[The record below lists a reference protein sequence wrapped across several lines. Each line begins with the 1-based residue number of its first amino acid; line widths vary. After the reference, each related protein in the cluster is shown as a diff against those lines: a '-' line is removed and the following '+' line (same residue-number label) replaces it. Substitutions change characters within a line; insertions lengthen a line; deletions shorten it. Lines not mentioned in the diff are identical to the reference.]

1 MRISTTCRNRIIR
14 VLAVAFWIAVWQGVS
29 LAVGSEILVAS
40 PARTFGA
47 LLSLLREGAFYRAV
61 LGSLMRICAGFAL
74 ALALGIALGA
84 LSFVVGWVRALL
96 HPVVSV
102 VKATPVASFVILALI
117 WISSKNLS
125 IFISFL
131 MVFPIMYEN
140 MLAGLESADAKL
152 LEMGQVFHLSRMA
165 RIRAI
170 YLPAAYPFL
179 LSAAR
184 LSLGMCWKSGIAAE
198 VIVTPLGFIG
208 KELNDAKITL
218 MTADMFAWTAVIIL
232 LSIVFEKIFGLI
244 FLRIPIHQKGG
255 K

>member
-84 LSFVVGWVRALL
+84 LSFAVGWVRALL

-140 MLAGLESADAKL
+140 MLAGLESADPKL
-152 LEMGQVFHLSRMA
+152 LEMGRVFQLSRLS

-198 VIVTPLGFIG
+198 VIGQPRQSIG
-208 KELNDAKITL
+208 AELNQAKLFFNTPDL
-218 MTADMFAWTAVIIL
+218 FAWTVTIIVV
-232 LSIVFEKIFGLI
+232 SVAFERLVLCGIRALM
-244 FLRIPIHQKGG
+244 RRWERA
-255 K
+255 

>member
-61 LGSLMRICAGFAL
+61 LGSLMRICAGF

-198 VIVTPLGFIG
+198 VIGQPRQSIG
-208 KELNDAKITL
+208 AELNQAKLFFNTPDL
-218 MTADMFAWTAVIIL
+218 FAWTVTIIVV
-232 LSIVFEKIFGLI
+232 SVVFERLVLCGIRALM
-244 FLRIPIHQKGG
+244 RRWERA
-255 K
+255 

>member
-140 MLAGLESADAKL
+140 MLAGLESADPKL
-152 LEMGQVFHLSRMA
+152 LEMGRVFQLSRLS

-198 VIVTPLGFIG
+198 VIGQPRQSIG
-208 KELNDAKITL
+208 AELNQAKLFFNTPDL
-218 MTADMFAWTAVIIL
+218 FAWTVTIIVV
-232 LSIVFEKIFGLI
+232 SVVFERLVLCGIRALM
-244 FLRIPIHQKGG
+244 RRWERA
-255 K
+255 

>member
-84 LSFVVGWVRALL
+84 LSFAVGWVRALL

-198 VIVTPLGFIG
+198 VIGQPRQSIG
-208 KELNDAKITL
+208 AELNQAKLFFNTPDL
-218 MTADMFAWTAVIIL
+218 FAWTVTIIVV
-232 LSIVFEKIFGLI
+232 SVAFERLVLCGIRALM
-244 FLRIPIHQKGG
+244 RRWERA
-255 K
+255 

>member
-131 MVFPIMYEN
+131 MVFPIM
-140 MLAGLESADAKL
+140 
-152 LEMGQVFHLSRMA
+152 
-165 RIRAI
+165 
-170 YLPAAYPFL
+170 
-179 LSAAR
+179 
-184 LSLGMCWKSGIAAE
+184 
-198 VIVTPLGFIG
+198 
-208 KELNDAKITL
+208 
-218 MTADMFAWTAVIIL
+218 
-232 LSIVFEKIFGLI
+232 
-244 FLRIPIHQKGG
+244 
-255 K
+255 

>member
-40 PARTFGA
+40 PARAFGA
-47 LLSLLREGAFYRAV
+47 LLSLVREGAFYRAV

-198 VIVTPLGFIG
+198 VIGQPRQSIG
-208 KELNDAKITL
+208 AELNQAKLFFNTPDL
-218 MTADMFAWTAVIIL
+218 FAWTVTIIVV
-232 LSIVFEKIFGLI
+232 SVVFERLVLCGIRALM
-244 FLRIPIHQKGG
+244 RRWERA
-255 K
+255 

>member
-179 LSAAR
+179 LSAVR

-198 VIVTPLGFIG
+198 VIGQPRQSIG
-208 KELNDAKITL
+208 AELNQAKLFFNTPDL
-218 MTADMFAWTAVIIL
+218 FAWTVTIIVV
-232 LSIVFEKIFGLI
+232 SVVFERLVLCGIRALM
-244 FLRIPIHQKGG
+244 RRWERA
-255 K
+255 

>member
-140 MLAGLESADAKL
+140 MLAGLESAEAKL

-198 VIVTPLGFIG
+198 VIGQPRQSIG
-208 KELNDAKITL
+208 AELNQAKLFFNTPDL
-218 MTADMFAWTAVIIL
+218 FAWTVTIIVV
-232 LSIVFEKIFGLI
+232 SVVFERLVLCGIRALM
-244 FLRIPIHQKGG
+244 RRWERA
-255 K
+255 

>member
-152 LEMGQVFHLSRMA
+152 LEMGRVFHLSRMA

-198 VIVTPLGFIG
+198 VIGQPRQSIG
-208 KELNDAKITL
+208 AELNQAKLFFNTPDL
-218 MTADMFAWTAVIIL
+218 FAWTVTIIVV
-232 LSIVFEKIFGLI
+232 SVVFERLVLCGIRALM
-244 FLRIPIHQKGG
+244 RRWERA
-255 K
+255 

>member
-14 VLAVAFWIAVWQGVS
+14 VLAVAFWIAVWQGIS

-198 VIVTPLGFIG
+198 VIGQPRQSIG
-208 KELNDAKITL
+208 AELNQAKLFFNTPDL
-218 MTADMFAWTAVIIL
+218 FAWTVTIIVV
-232 LSIVFEKIFGLI
+232 SVAFERLVLCGIRALM
-244 FLRIPIHQKGG
+244 RRWERA
-255 K
+255 

>member
-61 LGSLMRICAGFAL
+61 LGSLLRICAGFAL

-198 VIVTPLGFIG
+198 VIGQPRQSIG
-208 KELNDAKITL
+208 AELNQAKLFFNTPDL
-218 MTADMFAWTAVIIL
+218 FAWTVTIIVV
-232 LSIVFEKIFGLI
+232 SVVFERLVLCGIRALM
-244 FLRIPIHQKGG
+244 RRWERA
-255 K
+255 

>member
-74 ALALGIALGA
+74 ALGIALGA
-84 LSFVVGWVRALL
+84 LSFAVGWVRALL

-198 VIVTPLGFIG
+198 VIGQPRQSIG
-208 KELNDAKITL
+208 AELNQAKLFFNTPDL
-218 MTADMFAWTAVIIL
+218 FAWTVTIIVV
-232 LSIVFEKIFGLI
+232 SVAFERLVLCGIRALM
-244 FLRIPIHQKGG
+244 RRWERA
-255 K
+255 

>member
-140 MLAGLESADAKL
+140 MLAGLESADPKL
-152 LEMGQVFHLSRMA
+152 LEMGRVFQLSRLS

-198 VIVTPLGFIG
+198 VIGQPRQSIGAEQNQAKLFFNTPDL
-208 KELNDAKITL
+208 
-218 MTADMFAWTAVIIL
+218 FAWTVTIIVV
-232 LSIVFEKIFGLI
+232 SVVFERLVLCGIRALM
-244 FLRIPIHQKGG
+244 RRWEHA
-255 K
+255 

>member
-117 WISSKNLS
+117 WISSKNLA

-140 MLAGLESADAKL
+140 MLSGLESADAKL

-198 VIVTPLGFIG
+198 VIGQPRQSIG
-208 KELNDAKITL
+208 AELNQAKLFFNTPDL
-218 MTADMFAWTAVIIL
+218 FAWTVTIIVV
-232 LSIVFEKIFGLI
+232 SVVFERLVLCGIRALM
-244 FLRIPIHQKGG
+244 RRWERA
-255 K
+255 

>member
-184 LSLGMCWKSGIAAE
+184 LSLGMCWKSGIEAE
-198 VIVTPLGFIG
+198 VIGQPRQSIG
-208 KELNDAKITL
+208 AELNQAKLFFNTPDL
-218 MTADMFAWTAVIIL
+218 FAWTVTIIVV
-232 LSIVFEKIFGLI
+232 SVVFERLVLCGIRALM
-244 FLRIPIHQKGG
+244 RRWERA
-255 K
+255 

>member
-14 VLAVAFWIAVWQGVS
+14 VLAVAFWIAVWQGIS

-84 LSFVVGWVRALL
+84 LSFAVGWVRALL

-198 VIVTPLGFIG
+198 VIGQPRQSIG
-208 KELNDAKITL
+208 AELNQAKLFFNTPDL
-218 MTADMFAWTAVIIL
+218 FAWTVTIIVV
-232 LSIVFEKIFGLI
+232 SVVFERLVLCGIRALM
-244 FLRIPIHQKGG
+244 RRWERA
-255 K
+255 

>member
-198 VIVTPLGFIG
+198 VIGQPRQSIG
-208 KELNDAKITL
+208 AELNQAKLFFNTPDL
-218 MTADMFAWTAVIIL
+218 FAWTVTIIVG
-232 LSIVFEKIFGLI
+232 SVVFERLVLCGI
-244 FLRIPIHQKGG
+244 RAVMRRWERA
-255 K
+255 

>member
-152 LEMGQVFHLSRMA
+152 LEMGRVFHLSRMA

-170 YLPAAYPFL
+170 YLPTAYPFL

-198 VIVTPLGFIG
+198 VIGQPRQSIG
-208 KELNDAKITL
+208 AELNQAKLFFNTPDL
-218 MTADMFAWTAVIIL
+218 FAWTVTIIVV
-232 LSIVFEKIFGLI
+232 SVVFERLVLCGIRALM
-244 FLRIPIHQKGG
+244 RRWEHA
-255 K
+255 

>member
-152 LEMGQVFHLSRMA
+152 WKWGRYSTF
-165 RIRAI
+165 RAWRAFG
-170 YLPAAYPFL
+170 P
-179 LSAAR
+179 
-184 LSLGMCWKSGIAAE
+184 
-198 VIVTPLGFIG
+198 
-208 KELNDAKITL
+208 
-218 MTADMFAWTAVIIL
+218 
-232 LSIVFEKIFGLI
+232 SICP
-244 FLRIPIHQKGG
+244 RPIHFCCRQRGFRWACAGNRASRRKSSASPGSPSAQN
-255 K
+255 

>member
-152 LEMGQVFHLSRMA
+152 LEMVQVFHLSRMA

-198 VIVTPLGFIG
+198 VIGQPRQSIG
-208 KELNDAKITL
+208 AELNQAKLFFNTPDL
-218 MTADMFAWTAVIIL
+218 FAWTVTIIVV
-232 LSIVFEKIFGLI
+232 SVVFERLVLCGIRALM
-244 FLRIPIHQKGG
+244 RRWERA
-255 K
+255 

>member
-84 LSFVVGWVRALL
+84 LSFAVRWVRALL

-140 MLAGLESADAKL
+140 MLSGLESADAKL

-198 VIVTPLGFIG
+198 VIGQPRQSIG
-208 KELNDAKITL
+208 AELNQAKLFFNTPDL
-218 MTADMFAWTAVIIL
+218 FAWTVTIIVV
-232 LSIVFEKIFGLI
+232 SVVFERLVLCGIRALM
-244 FLRIPIHQKGG
+244 RRWERA
-255 K
+255 

>member
-84 LSFVVGWVRALL
+84 LSFAVRWVRALL

-140 MLAGLESADAKL
+140 MLAGLESADPKL
-152 LEMGQVFHLSRMA
+152 LEMGRVFQLSRLS

-198 VIVTPLGFIG
+198 VIGQPRQSIG
-208 KELNDAKITL
+208 AELNQAKLFFNTPDL
-218 MTADMFAWTAVIIL
+218 FAWTVTIIVV
-232 LSIVFEKIFGLI
+232 SVVFERLVLCGIRALM
-244 FLRIPIHQKGG
+244 RRWEHA
-255 K
+255 

>member
-14 VLAVAFWIAVWQGVS
+14 VLAVAIWIAVWQGVS

-198 VIVTPLGFIG
+198 VIGQPRQSIG
-208 KELNDAKITL
+208 AELNQAKLFFNTPDL
-218 MTADMFAWTAVIIL
+218 FAWTVTIIVV
-232 LSIVFEKIFGLI
+232 SVAFERLVLCGIRALM
-244 FLRIPIHQKGG
+244 RRWERA
-255 K
+255 

>member
-140 MLAGLESADAKL
+140 MLAGLESADAKI

-198 VIVTPLGFIG
+198 VIGQPRQSIG
-208 KELNDAKITL
+208 AELNQAKLFFNTPDL
-218 MTADMFAWTAVIIL
+218 FAWTVTIIVV
-232 LSIVFEKIFGLI
+232 SVVFERLVLCGIRALM
-244 FLRIPIHQKGG
+244 RRWERA
-255 K
+255 

>member
-29 LAVGSEILVAS
+29 LAVGSEILVTS

-84 LSFVVGWVRALL
+84 LSFAVGWVRALL

-140 MLAGLESADAKL
+140 MLAGLESADPKL
-152 LEMGQVFHLSRMA
+152 LEMGRVFQLSRLS

-198 VIVTPLGFIG
+198 VIGQPRQSIG
-208 KELNDAKITL
+208 AELNQAKLFFNTPDL
-218 MTADMFAWTAVIIL
+218 FAWTVTIIVV
-232 LSIVFEKIFGLI
+232 SVVFERLVLCGIRALM
-244 FLRIPIHQKGG
+244 RRWEHA
-255 K
+255 

>member
-84 LSFVVGWVRALL
+84 LSFAVGGVRALL

-198 VIVTPLGFIG
+198 VIGQPRQSIG
-208 KELNDAKITL
+208 AELNQAKLFFNTPDL
-218 MTADMFAWTAVIIL
+218 FAWTVTIIVV
-232 LSIVFEKIFGLI
+232 SVVFERLVLCGIRALM
-244 FLRIPIHQKGG
+244 RRWERA
-255 K
+255 

>member
-125 IFISFL
+125 IFIAFL

-198 VIVTPLGFIG
+198 VIGQPRQSIG
-208 KELNDAKITL
+208 AELNQAKLFFNTPDL
-218 MTADMFAWTAVIIL
+218 FAWTVTIIVV
-232 LSIVFEKIFGLI
+232 SVVFERLVLCGIRALM
-244 FLRIPIHQKGG
+244 RRWERA
-255 K
+255 

>member
-152 LEMGQVFHLSRMA
+152 LEMGRVFQLSRLS

-198 VIVTPLGFIG
+198 VIGQPRQSIG
-208 KELNDAKITL
+208 AELNQAKLFFNTPDL
-218 MTADMFAWTAVIIL
+218 FAWTVTIIVV
-232 LSIVFEKIFGLI
+232 SVVFERLVLCGIRALM
-244 FLRIPIHQKGG
+244 RRWEHA
-255 K
+255 

>member
-198 VIVTPLGFIG
+198 VIGQPRQSIG
-208 KELNDAKITL
+208 AELNQAKLFFNTPDL
-218 MTADMFAWTAVIIL
+218 FAWTVTIIVV
-232 LSIVFEKIFGLI
+232 SVAFERLVLCGIRALM
-244 FLRIPIHQKGG
+244 RRWEHA
-255 K
+255 

>member
-14 VLAVAFWIAVWQGVS
+14 VLAVAFWIAIWQGVS

-198 VIVTPLGFIG
+198 VIGQPRQSIG
-208 KELNDAKITL
+208 AELNQAKLFFNTPDL
-218 MTADMFAWTAVIIL
+218 FAWTVTIIVV
-232 LSIVFEKIFGLI
+232 SVVFERLVLCGIRALM
-244 FLRIPIHQKGG
+244 RRWEHA
-255 K
+255 

>member
-84 LSFVVGWVRALL
+84 LSFAVGWVRALL

-198 VIVTPLGFIG
+198 VIGQPRQSIG
-208 KELNDAKITL
+208 AELNQAKLFFNTPDL
-218 MTADMFAWTAVIIL
+218 FAWTVTIIVV
-232 LSIVFEKIFGLI
+232 SVVFERLVLCGIRALM
-244 FLRIPIHQKGG
+244 RRWERA
-255 K
+255 

>member
-74 ALALGIALGA
+74 ALALGIALRA

-198 VIVTPLGFIG
+198 VIGQPRQSIG
-208 KELNDAKITL
+208 AELNQAKLFFNTPDL
-218 MTADMFAWTAVIIL
+218 FAWTVTIIVV
-232 LSIVFEKIFGLI
+232 SVVFERLVLCGIRALM
-244 FLRIPIHQKGG
+244 RRWERA
-255 K
+255 

>member
-84 LSFVVGWVRALL
+84 LSFAVRWVRALL

-198 VIVTPLGFIG
+198 VIGQPRQSIG
-208 KELNDAKITL
+208 AELNQAKLFFNTPDL
-218 MTADMFAWTAVIIL
+218 FAWTVTIIVV
-232 LSIVFEKIFGLI
+232 SVAFERLVLCGIRALM
-244 FLRIPIHQKGG
+244 RRWERA
-255 K
+255 

>member
-14 VLAVAFWIAVWQGVS
+14 VLAVAFWIAVWQGIS

-84 LSFVVGWVRALL
+84 LSFVVGWVRALV

-102 VKATPVASFVILALI
+102 VKAKPVASVVILALI
-117 WISSKNLS
+117 WLSSKNLS

-140 MLAGLESADAKL
+140 MLSGLESADAKL

-184 LSLGMCWKSGIAAE
+184 LSLGKCWKSGIAAE
-198 VIVTPLGFIG
+198 VIGQPRQSIG
-208 KELNDAKITL
+208 AELNQAKLFFNTPDL
-218 MTADMFAWTAVIIL
+218 FAWTVTIIVV
-232 LSIVFEKIFGLI
+232 SVVFERLVLCGIRALM
-244 FLRIPIHQKGG
+244 RRWERA
-255 K
+255 

>member
-198 VIVTPLGFIG
+198 VIGQPRQTLGA
-208 KELNDAKITL
+208 ELNQAKLFFNTPDL
-218 MTADMFAWTAVIIL
+218 FAWTVTIIVV
-232 LSIVFEKIFGLI
+232 SVVFERLVLCGIRALM
-244 FLRIPIHQKGG
+244 RRWERA
-255 K
+255 

>member
-14 VLAVAFWIAVWQGVS
+14 VLAVAFWIAVWQGIS

-140 MLAGLESADAKL
+140 MLAGLESADPKL
-152 LEMGQVFHLSRMA
+152 LEMGRVFQLSRLS

-198 VIVTPLGFIG
+198 VIGQPRQSIG
-208 KELNDAKITL
+208 AELNQAKLFFNTPDL
-218 MTADMFAWTAVIIL
+218 FAWTVTIIVV
-232 LSIVFEKIFGLI
+232 SVVFERLVLCGIRALM
-244 FLRIPIHQKGG
+244 RRWERA
-255 K
+255 

>member
-14 VLAVAFWIAVWQGVS
+14 VLAVAFWIAVWQGIS

-140 MLAGLESADAKL
+140 MLSGLESADAKL

-198 VIVTPLGFIG
+198 VIGQPRQSIG
-208 KELNDAKITL
+208 AELNQAKLFFNTPDL
-218 MTADMFAWTAVIIL
+218 FAWTVTIIVV
-232 LSIVFEKIFGLI
+232 SVVFERLVLCGIRALM
-244 FLRIPIHQKGG
+244 RRWERA
-255 K
+255 

>member
-14 VLAVAFWIAVWQGVS
+14 VLAVAFWIAVWQGGS

-102 VKATPVASFVILALI
+102 VQATPVASFVILALI

-198 VIVTPLGFIG
+198 VIGQPRQSIG
-208 KELNDAKITL
+208 AELNQAKLFFNTPDL
-218 MTADMFAWTAVIIL
+218 FAWTVTIIVV
-232 LSIVFEKIFGLI
+232 SVAFERLVLCGIRALM
-244 FLRIPIHQKGG
+244 RRWERA
-255 K
+255 

>member
-198 VIVTPLGFIG
+198 VIGQPRQSIG
-208 KELNDAKITL
+208 AELNPVSYTHLTL
-218 MTADMFAWTAVIIL
+218 PTIA
-232 LSIVFEKIFGLI
+232 IV
-244 FLRIPIHQKGG
+244 
-255 K
+255 